1 MMNSRFDAKRGRRRY
16 TILAIAIAVAV
27 GSAGMRSVAQQGGAQ
42 KAGRLNRV
50 IEALEAGRA
59 AVGGQDW
66 RFIDMEHG
74 SFSMDQLDS
83 ILTQMGKDRDAS
95 GRLKLA
101 PLVRI
106 PQEGDED
113 FRWAVKQ
120 VLDAGAFGIVLP
132 HVDTGEEAAKLVR
145 TMRYPPTR
153 DSKYPKPRGERG
165 WGPTRAVR
173 LWGVDTP
180 TYHSKADVWPLNPNG
195 ELFAVA
201 MIESG
206 EAVRNIKAILATP
219 VSAILVVPGDMSI
232 DLGLGP
238 RGDKNFPEVDEA
250 YQTVLR
256 ACQAQKRVV
265 CGCADSRSNMKTRL
279 DEGWKFFLPLGG

>member
-1 MMNSRFDAKRGRRRY
+1 MMNARFDAKRGFQY
-16 TILAIAIAVAV
+16 GAVVMAIAAVLGTAV
-27 GSAGMRSVAQQGGAQ
+27 VWSAAQPGSAP
-42 KAGRLNRV
+42 KAGRLNKA
-50 IEALEAGRA
+50 IEAVEAGRA

-74 SFSMDQLDS
+74 PYSMDQLDS
-83 ILTQMGKDRDAS
+83 ILIQMGKDRDAS

-106 PQEGDED
+106 PQEGDEE
-113 FRWAVKQ
+113 FKWSVKQ

-132 HVDTGEEAAKLVR
+132 HVDTGEEAVKLVR

-153 DSKYPKPRGERG
+153 DSKYQTPRGERG

-173 LWGVDTP
+173 LWGLDTP

-206 EAVRNIKAILATP
+206 EAVKNIKSILAAP

-238 RGDKNFPEVDEA
+238 RGEKNFPEVDEV
-250 YQTVLR
+250 YRTVLR

-265 CGCADSRSNMKTRL
+265 CGCADSRSNTRTRL
-279 DEGWKFFLPLGG
+279 DEGWKFFLPLG

>member
-1 MMNSRFDAKRGRRRY
+1 MLNSRFDAKREWRY
-16 TILAIAIAVAV
+16 TTLAIAIAVAM
-27 GSAGMRSVAQQGGAQ
+27 SIAGVPPAAQQGGAQ
-42 KAGRLNRV
+42 RTGRLNKV
-50 IEALEAGRA
+50 IEAVEAGRA

-74 SFSMDQLDS
+74 PFSMDQLES
-83 ILTQMGKDRDAS
+83 TLAQMGKYRDAS

-113 FRWAVKQ
+113 FKWAVKQ

-132 HVDTGEEAAKLVR
+132 HVDTAEEAAKLVH

-153 DSKYPKPRGERG
+153 DSKYPTPRGERG

-173 LWGVDTP
+173 FWGLDTP
-180 TYHSKADVWPLNPNG
+180 TYHSKADVWPLNPDG

-206 EAVRNIKAILATP
+206 EAVKNIRAILKTP

-238 RGDKNFPEVDEA
+238 RGDTNFPEVDEA
-250 YQTVLR
+250 YQTILR
-256 ACQAQKRVV
+256 ACRAQKRVV

-279 DEGWKFFLPLGG
+279 DEGWRFFLPLGG

>member
-1 MMNSRFDAKRGRRRY
+1 MLISIFDAKRTWRY
-16 TILAIAIAVAV
+16 TIVTMAIAVAV
-27 GSAGMRSVAQQGGAQ
+27 GIGGVRSVAQQGGGQ
-42 KAGRLNRV
+42 KAGRLNKV
-50 IEALEAGRA
+50 IEAVEAGRA

-74 SFSMDQLDS
+74 PFSMDLLES
-83 ILTQMGKDRDAS
+83 TLAQMGKDRDAS
-95 GRLKLA
+95 GRLKLT

-106 PQEGDED
+106 PLEGDED
-113 FRWAVKQ
+113 FKWAVKQ

-132 HVDTGEEAAKLVR
+132 HVDTAEEAAKLVR

-153 DSKYPKPRGERG
+153 DSKYQTPRGERG
-165 WGPTRAVR
+165 WGPGRAVR
-173 LWGVDTP
+173 LWGLDTP

-206 EAVRNIKAILATP
+206 EAVKNIRAILKTP
-219 VSAILVVPGDMSI
+219 VSAILVVPGDMNI

-238 RGDKNFPEVDEA
+238 RGDKNSPEVDEA

>member
-1 MMNSRFDAKRGRRRY
+1 MVNARFDAKRGWRY
-16 TILAIAIAVAV
+16 ATLLMVTAVAV
-27 GSAGMRSVAQQGGAQ
+27 GSASMRSAAQQAGAQ
-42 KAGRLNRV
+42 KAGRLNKV
-50 IEALEAGRA
+50 IEAVEAGRA

-83 ILTQMGKDRDAS
+83 ILTQMGKDRDAN

-120 VLDAGAFGIVLP
+120 ALDAGAFGIVLP
-132 HVDTGEEAAKLVR
+132 HVDTGEEATKLVR
-145 TMRYPPTR
+145 TMRYPPMR
-153 DSKYPKPRGERG
+153 NSKFPTPRGERG

-206 EAVRNIKAILATP
+206 EAVKNIRSILQTP

-238 RGDKNFPEVDEA
+238 RGDKNFPEVDEV

-265 CGCADSRSNMKTRL
+265 CGCADSRSNTKTRL